1 MFRSKLVGG
10 GGREGRGGPPH
21 TATSFYSANCVFI
34 STICAVKN
42 FRLLEIFVSFVR
54 FPLSEK
60 CIVLFLQWNEFY
72 TLTSSSKS
80 MRAKFLQEI
89 YL

>member
-1 MFRSKLVGG
+1 M
-10 GGREGRGGPPH
+10 GRGEEGAPH

-42 FRLLEIFVSFVR
+42 CRLLEKPER

-60 CIVLFLQWNEFY
+60 CIVVFLQWNEFH

-89 YL
+89 YLYSVTTE